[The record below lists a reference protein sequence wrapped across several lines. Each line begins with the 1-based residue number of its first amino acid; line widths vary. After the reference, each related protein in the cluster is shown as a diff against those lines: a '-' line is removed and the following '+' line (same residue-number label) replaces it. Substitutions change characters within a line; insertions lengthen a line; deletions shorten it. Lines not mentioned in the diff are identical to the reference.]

1 MDLNKLKEKID
12 ELCKDTYSNSEVYIK
27 DEDDETVYEIKDV
40 FVNRDGDVIVL
51 T

>member
-1 MDLNKLKEKID
+1 MELRKLKVKID
-12 ELCKDTYSNSEVYIK
+12 ELCKDTYENSDVYVK

-40 FVNRDGDVIVL
+40 FVDRDGDVIIL